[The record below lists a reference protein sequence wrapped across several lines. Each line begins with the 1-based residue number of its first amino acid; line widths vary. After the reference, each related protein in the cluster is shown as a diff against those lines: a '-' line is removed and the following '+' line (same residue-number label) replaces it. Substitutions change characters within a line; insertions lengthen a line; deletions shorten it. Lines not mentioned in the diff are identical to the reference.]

1 MNRHLGQ
8 LRLPHTSRRRL
19 AFRQSGQQRRQK
31 RRRFDSFPPVRS
43 TAARRY
49 LRESLRFD
57 SPPEESTIR
66 LKRMNIVGILI
77 VLLCLTCVVFWAVR
91 VRALWQCWTSLA
103 VVRGDRCFY
112 VCGYSGNDLLGVPN
126 PEILDRRGK
135 VFLVNG
141 NEVRRLEMSE
151 LRAWLFEGE
160 LRATEKLLSSSMKIC
175 VVRTDAAIQRTDLPP
190 TQGTLP
196 VSRLPGT

>member
-1 MNRHLGQ
+1 MKG
-8 LRLPHTSRRRL
+8 
-19 AFRQSGQQRRQK
+19 A
-31 RRRFDSFPPVRS
+31 PVRDTDS
-43 TAARRY
+43 SRRY

-57 SPPEESTIR
+57 FPPAESTIR
-66 LKRMNIVGILI
+66 LKRMSIVGIPI
-77 VLLCLTCVVFWAVR
+77 VLLCLTCVVFCAVR

-112 VCGYSGNDLLGVPN
+112 VCGYSANDLLGVPN
-126 PEILDRRGK
+126 PQILDRRGK

-175 VVRTDAAIQRTDLPP
+175 VVRTDAAIRRTDLPP
-190 TQGTLP
+190 TQGTLAKI
-196 VSRLPGT
+196 LA